1 MMFKKICIIGVGLIG
16 GSIARASR
24 ENGLCANIVG
34 VGRSQSHL
42 QKAVDLGVI
51 DSFDLSIAEATKGA
65 DIVVVCSPVGSFEA
79 VFKQLKATWS
89 KDCLYTDV
97 GSTKESV
104 LSALTS
110 VFGEVPSNFVPAH
123 PIAGSEKN
131 GVEASSDTLFHGKRS
146 IITPV
151 EETDIIAIKKCQL
164 WWQKM
169 GAIVSKMSP
178 QHHDEVFAATSHLP
192 HVLAFSLVEVLKN
205 KQDEREIFE
214 YAAGGFKDFTRIAS
228 SDPEMWADICLANG
242 SELIN
247 VMNELERL
255 NQKISSLIE
264 TKDKQGLLDI
274 FKSAQSAREY
284 FLSLQNK

>member
-1 MMFKKICIIGVGLIG
+1 MFKKICIIGVGLIG

-24 ENGLCANIVG
+24 ANGLCNNIVG

-42 QKAVDLGVI
+42 QKALELGVI
-51 DSFDLSIAEATKGA
+51 DSFDLSITQAVKGA
-65 DIVVVCSPVGSFEA
+65 DLVVVCSPVGSFEA
-79 VFKQLKATWS
+79 VFKQLKPTWS
-89 KDCLYTDV
+89 KDCMYTDV
-97 GSTKESV
+97 GSTKGSV
-104 LSALTS
+104 LSALRS
-110 VFGEVPSNFVPAH
+110 VFAEVPSNFVPAH
-123 PIAGSEKN
+123 PIAGSENN
-131 GVEASSDTLFHGKRS
+131 GVEASSDNLFCGKRS

-151 EETDIIAIKKCQL
+151 EETDVTAEKKCQL

-169 GAIVSKMSP
+169 GAIVSKMTP

-242 SELIN
+242 PELIN
-247 VMNELERL
+247 VMKELERL

-264 TKDKQGLLDI
+264 LKDKQGLLDI
-274 FKSAQSAREY
+274 FKSAQGAREY
-284 FLSLQNK
+284 FLGLQNK